1 VSSMWLGVD
10 PSTDTT
16 KDVYLK
22 KIELCTQKMLTTLS
36 SVVNITGGDLYGHLI
51 SANIFTMI
59 MNKIFHMNS
68 RNYEESCYTLI
79 WICEPSRANRIFYIL
94 GEFGLVTKSDHIRP
108 IYLNQ
113 KKCLQELES
122 SPIENYE
129 RKEKQAP
136 ST

>member
-1 VSSMWLGVD
+1 MVRCGSKYGHQ
-10 PSTDTT
+10 

-22 KIELCTQKMLTTLS
+22 KIGLCTQKMLTTLS
-36 SVVNITGGDLYGHLI
+36 SVVNIIGGGPTVYGHLM
-51 SANIFTMI
+51 SARIFTMI

-79 WICEPSRANRIFYIL
+79 WICEPSRANCVFHNL
-94 GEFGLVTKSDHIRP
+94 GEFGLVTKSNHIRR